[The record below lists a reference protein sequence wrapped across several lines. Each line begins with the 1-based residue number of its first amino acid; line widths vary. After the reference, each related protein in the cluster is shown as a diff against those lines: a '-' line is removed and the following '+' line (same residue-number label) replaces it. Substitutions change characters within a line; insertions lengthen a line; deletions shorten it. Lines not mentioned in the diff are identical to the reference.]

1 MLDTRHATLQTQVM
15 SAVAEQLRQAR
26 EAQKLSLSQAAETT
40 KIRSDYL
47 QALEEGNFDT
57 FPAAVYVRGFVRTY
71 STLLKLDVPQVMACL
86 ETELRQNKRF
96 SEAIPMQQ
104 RRGVLDFL
112 MLQLSKLDWKTALI
126 GAGGALVV
134 LVVAS
139 SYFVWRHYRSV
150 DPLKDLKP
158 GLYQSTQTLSGQTLP
173 LPAPKK

>member
-1 MLDTRHATLQTQVM
+1 M
-15 SAVAEQLRQAR
+15 SAVADQLRQAR

-47 QALEEGNFDT
+47 QALEEGKFDT

-71 STLLKLDVPQVMACL
+71 STLLKLDVPQVMAAL

-104 RRGVLDFL
+104 RRGVLDFF

-126 GAGGALVV
+126 GASGILLA

-139 SYFVWRHYRSV
+139 IYFVSRHYRST

-173 LPAPKK
+173 LPVPKK

>member
-1 MLDTRHATLQTQVM
+1 M

-47 QALEEGNFDT
+47 EALEQGKFDT

-71 STLLKLDVPQVMACL
+71 STLLKLDVPQVMAGL

-96 SEAIPMQQ
+96 SEAIPMQP
-104 RRGVLDFL
+104 RRGVLDFF
-112 MLQLSKLDWKTALI
+112 MLQLSRLDWKTAAV
-126 GAGGALVV
+126 GAAVAFVLLVI
-134 LVVAS
+134 AS
-139 SYFVWRHYRSV
+139 TYFVRRHYQSV

-173 LPAPKK
+173 LPVPKK

>member
-1 MLDTRHATLQTQVM
+1 M

-47 QALEEGNFDT
+47 EALEQGKFDT

-71 STLLKLDVPQVMACL
+71 STLLKLDVPQVMAGL

-96 SEAIPMQQ
+96 SEAIPLQP
-104 RRGVLDFL
+104 RRGVLDFF
-112 MLQLSKLDWKTALI
+112 MLQLSRLDWKTAAV
-126 GAGGALVV
+126 GAAVAFVLLVI
-134 LVVAS
+134 AS
-139 SYFVWRHYRSV
+139 TYFVRRHYQSV

-173 LPAPKK
+173 LPVPKK

>member
-1 MLDTRHATLQTQVM
+1 M
-15 SAVAEQLRQAR
+15 SAVAEQLRQGR

-40 KIRSDYL
+40 KIRSDHL
-47 QALEEGNFDT
+47 QALEEGNFDI

-71 STLLKLDVPQVMACL
+71 STLLKLDVPQVMASL

-104 RRGVLDFL
+104 RRGVLDFV
-112 MLQLSKLDWKTALI
+112 MLQLSKLDWKTAAI
-126 GAGGALVV
+126 ATAGAFVILVI
-134 LVVAS
+134 AS
-139 SYFVWRHYRSV
+139 IYFVRRHYQSI

-158 GLYQSTQTLSGQTLP
+158 GVYQSTQTLSGQTLP